1 MMMKYDDLIEQE
13 IKPIEML
20 EKLGIDFVRLTHEP
34 ANSMELCVGIGREQN
49 AEHCKNL
56 FLTNRSGNRFFLVMM
71 DANKPYRTSDVSK
84 KLGSSRL
91 SFGSP
96 DQLREIM
103 GLEPGSV
110 SVLGLVNECA
120 QKAAAEGKLSAALD
134 RTLIER
140 ENICV
145 HPNVNTRTLVLKT
158 ADVLRFIER
167 SGCPFQIIDI

>member
-1 MMMKYDDLIEQE
+1 MTEYSDIIEQE
-13 IKPIEML
+13 IVPIETL
-20 EKLGIDFVRLTHEP
+20 NKLGINYVRLIHEP

-56 FLTNRSGNRFFLVMM
+56 FLTNRSGNRFYLVMM
-71 DANKPYRTSDVSK
+71 EANKPYRTSDVSK

-96 DQLREIM
+96 AQLHDIM

-110 SVLGLVNECA
+110 SVLGLVNDCA
-120 QKAAAEGKLSAALD
+120 KKAAVEGRLSAAID

-145 HPNVNTRTLVLKT
+145 HPNVNTRTLVIKT
-158 ADVLRFIER
+158 ADILRFIER
-167 SGCPFQIIDI
+167 SGCSLQIIDI